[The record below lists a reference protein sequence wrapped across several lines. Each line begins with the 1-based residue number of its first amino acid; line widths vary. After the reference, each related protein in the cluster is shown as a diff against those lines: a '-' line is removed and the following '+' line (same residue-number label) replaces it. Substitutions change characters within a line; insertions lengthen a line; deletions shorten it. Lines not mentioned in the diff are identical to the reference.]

1 MLPARKCCFRLFPA
15 VLLVAGVLA
24 PAWAQ
29 TVPSSGSIFT
39 CIDARGQRLTS
50 DRPLM
55 ECIDREQKELKRDG
69 TVRRTIGPSMTAQ
82 ERAAFEERE
91 RRLADERLR
100 QVDEKRAQRALLTR
114 YPSQA
119 AHDEERAKALR
130 AAQLVIAAGQQ
141 RMLDLQQQRHK
152 LQQETEFYKDAAKV
166 PPNLKR
172 QIDESEQQIAAQQR
186 FVESQEEEKRRIDA
200 RFDEELVRLKGL
212 WSQTGMPA
220 TATSGAASAVP
231 GAVIRRR

>member
-1 MLPARKCCFRLFPA
+1 MLPAKCHYRLFSG
-15 VLLVAGVLA
+15 VLLAAGVLA

-29 TVPSSGSIFT
+29 PVPSGGSIFV

-69 TVRRTIGPSMTAQ
+69 TVRRVIGPSMTAQ

-91 RRLADERLR
+91 RRVADERLR
-100 QVDEKRAQRALLTR
+100 QVDEKRAQKALLAR
-114 YPSQA
+114 YPNQA
-119 AHDEERAKALR
+119 VHEEERGKALR
-130 AAQLVIAAGQQ
+130 SAQDVIAAGQH
-141 RMLDLQQQRHK
+141 RMQDLQEQRHK
-152 LQQETEFYKDAAKV
+152 LQEETEFYKDAAKV
-166 PPNLKR
+166 PARLKR
-172 QIDESEQQIAAQQR
+172 QLEENEQQLAAQQR
-186 FVESQEEEKRRIDA
+186 FVEAQEEEKKRIDA
-200 RFDEELVRLKGL
+200 RFDEELGRLRAL
-212 WSQTGMPA
+212 WSQLAVPP